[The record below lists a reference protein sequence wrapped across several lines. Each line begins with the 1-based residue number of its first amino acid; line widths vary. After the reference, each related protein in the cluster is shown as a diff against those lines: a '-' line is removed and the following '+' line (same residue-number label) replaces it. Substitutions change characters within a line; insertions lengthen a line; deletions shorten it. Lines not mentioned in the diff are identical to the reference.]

1 MTAVVVENYY
11 YIADDF
17 IAYIKGVF
25 DDKCLAI
32 DIVRREYD
40 LNPALELIE
49 DNGQDLWYKTRTG
62 EQINIIF
69 EEFELNKLR

>member
-1 MTAVVVENYY
+1 MTVVVENYY
-11 YIADDF
+11 YIAEDF
-17 IAYIKGVF
+17 MTYIKGVF
-25 DDKCLAI
+25 DNKYLAI
-32 DIVRREYD
+32 NTVRSEYD
-40 LNPALELIE
+40 LNPTLELIE